1 MCKKT
6 TMEYR
11 ETNKVHLKGK
21 IAKSLT
27 FSHEFFGEKF
37 LETSLLCERMSGV
50 VDILPIIFPERIGN
64 LDLVQP
70 DTCIDI
76 QGRIKTYNKKEE
88 GSIRNKLII
97 NVYCDEFT
105 ILPEEDFYPSDHVE
119 LDAYICKEP
128 IYRSTPKGRE
138 IADLLLAV
146 NRGFGK
152 SDYIPGIA
160 WSRNARYVS
169 ELPVGSN
176 IQVSGRLQSREYVKR
191 VADGTEMTKM
201 AYELSINRIVLI
213 KEADNVSNEEDA
225 FHEDESEEVAV
236 SYDDMEHPCAEPAA
250 ASADP
255 IDDYADDTSE
265 TRVELGES
273 STSFMPTD
281 IDDFGE
287 ELPFI

>member
-97 NVYCDEFT
+97 NVYL
-105 ILPEEDFYPSDHVE
+105 I
-119 LDAYICKEP
+119 
-128 IYRSTPKGRE
+128 
-138 IADLLLAV
+138 
-146 NRGFGK
+146 
-152 SDYIPGIA
+152 
-160 WSRNARYVS
+160 
-169 ELPVGSN
+169 
-176 IQVSGRLQSREYVKR
+176 LQSK
-191 VADGTEMTKM
+191 
-201 AYELSINRIVLI
+201 
-213 KEADNVSNEEDA
+213 
-225 FHEDESEEVAV
+225 
-236 SYDDMEHPCAEPAA
+236 
-250 ASADP
+250 
-255 IDDYADDTSE
+255 TS
-265 TRVELGES
+265 TQYS
-273 STSFMPTD
+273 SSFICRKIQFT
-281 IDDFGE
+281 
-287 ELPFI
+287 PFIFFPEHKGTKCVYSV

>member
-191 VADGTEMTKM
+191 ASDGTEMTKM

-213 KEADNVSNEEDA
+213 KKAEDVSLEENTEITEEISKKEA
-225 FHEDESEEVAV
+225 
-236 SYDDMEHPCAEPAA
+236 
-250 ASADP
+250 
-255 IDDYADDTSE
+255 
-265 TRVELGES
+265 
-273 STSFMPTD
+273 
-281 IDDFGE
+281 
-287 ELPFI
+287 